1 MVKQGN
7 RSMSVDGGWGVG
19 GVEELEKGSGSWF

>member
-7 RSMSVDGGWGVG
+7 RSMSVDGGAGG